1 MKKYKLW
8 VRIRGSQTAFTLIFA
23 QNGLAAKSL
32 GEAQYGVGNVLSFKE
47 VWIELRKYT
56 MRFYEFATKSIKPK
70 PPLTTAQAKIN
81 ALKQSVENS
90 RRQLQAERERQ
101 RREREAE
108 RTRKQLQ
115 KRYA

>member
-47 VWIELRKYT
+47 VWIGLRKYT

-101 RREREAE
+101 RRERETE

>member
-32 GEAQYGVGNVLSFKE
+32 GEVQYGVGNVLSFKE
-47 VWIELRKYT
+47 VWIGLRKYT

>member
-1 MKKYKLW
+1 
-8 VRIRGSQTAFTLIFA
+8 
-23 QNGLAAKSL
+23 
-32 GEAQYGVGNVLSFKE
+32 
-47 VWIELRKYT
+47 

-81 ALKQSVENS
+81 ALKQGVENS